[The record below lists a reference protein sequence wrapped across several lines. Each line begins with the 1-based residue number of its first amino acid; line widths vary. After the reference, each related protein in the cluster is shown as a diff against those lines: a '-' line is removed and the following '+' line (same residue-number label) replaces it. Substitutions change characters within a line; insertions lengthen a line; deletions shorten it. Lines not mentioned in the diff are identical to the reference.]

1 MKIILNR
8 LFPFGSYYAINLFG
22 LVLSKR
28 PLTPAERNHE
38 YIHTLQQRELLWLG
52 FYLWYGV
59 EWLVKLI
66 IHRNLLRAYL
76 SISFERE
83 AYRHQSDID
92 YADYRP
98 LWAWWKNLKH

>member
-38 YIHTLQQRELLWLG
+38 YIHTLQHREL
-52 FYLWYGV
+52 